1 MFETVNRAQVKGLTF
16 KHDILP
22 QYMGCRS
29 FPGGASG
36 KEPTCLRRSGKRHRF
51 DPWVGKIPW
60 RKGWQ
65 PTPVFVPGESH
76 EQGSLVG
83 YSPWG
88 RKELDMTD

>member
-36 KEPTCLRRSGKRHRF
+36 KEPTCLHMSGKRHRF

>member
-36 KEPTCLRRSGKRHRF
+36 KEPTCLRRSDKRHRF
-51 DPWVGKIPW
+51 DTWVVKIPW

>member
-22 QYMGCRS
+22 QYMECRS

-36 KEPTCLRRSGKRHRF
+36 KEPTCQRRSGKRHRF